1 MRFAENLNS
10 ENWSGD
16 MADKNQ
22 SFILVV
28 SLFLYKDYK
37 PFDDSN
43 IDLLGKFGYYVFP
56 ASTLIRALA

>member
-1 MRFAENLNS
+1 
-10 ENWSGD
+10 